1 MFTFFLSSKFKIES
15 IIIDAKSGIS
25 GAGRQKVENGL
36 YEEVKENFKAYGL
49 EGHRHLPEIRE
60 ITELVSGYPIN
71 LNFIPHLIPTM
82 RGIYSTIYIQ
92 LEETVDLNIQDLYEL
107 FYEDSPN
114 VKIMQP
120 GQVPDIKSITN
131 TNNCNISVNNSNI
144 PNQLVLISSIDN
156 LVKGAAGQAVECY
169 NLMNGFNQSTG
180 IKNG

>member
-1 MFTFFLSSKFKIES
+1 MVCTYFIQSSRTFK
-15 IIIDAKSGIS
+15 
-25 GAGRQKVENGL
+25 
-36 YEEVKENFKAYGL
+36 
-49 EGHRHLPEIRE
+49 
-60 ITELVSGYPIN
+60 
-71 LNFIPHLIPTM
+71 
-82 RGIYSTIYIQ
+82 IYIQ

-144 PNQLVLISSIDN
+144 PNQLVLIASIDN

-180 IKNG
+180 IKNGWELHTFSFTDYGWCSE

>member
-1 MFTFFLSSKFKIES
+1 MRDIS
-15 IIIDAKSGIS
+15 IIF
-25 GAGRQKVENGL
+25 
-36 YEEVKENFKAYGL
+36 YELKK
-49 EGHRHLPEIRE
+49 
-60 ITELVSGYPIN
+60 ITYTN
-71 LNFIPHLIPTM
+71 RYM
-82 RGIYSTIYIQ
+82 
-92 LEETVDLNIQDLYEL
+92 LYEL

-144 PNQLVLISSIDN
+144 PNQLVLIASIDN

>member
-1 MFTFFLSSKFKIES
+1 
-15 IIIDAKSGIS
+15 
-25 GAGRQKVENGL
+25 
-36 YEEVKENFKAYGL
+36 
-49 EGHRHLPEIRE
+49 
-60 ITELVSGYPIN
+60 
-71 LNFIPHLIPTM
+71 M

-156 LVKGAAGQAVECY
+156 LVKGAAGQATQV
-169 NLMNGFNQSTG
+169 MNIMFNVDESTG
-180 IKNG
+180 LESHSWTP